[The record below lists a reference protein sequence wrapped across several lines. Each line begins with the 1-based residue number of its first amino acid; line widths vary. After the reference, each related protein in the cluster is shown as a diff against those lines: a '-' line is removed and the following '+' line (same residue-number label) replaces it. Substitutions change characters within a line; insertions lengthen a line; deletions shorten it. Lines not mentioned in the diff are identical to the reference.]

1 MRRKNQLA
9 ARGKRTI
16 TRTDPAQNISDGHHA
31 CFGGRGCC
39 DGKSEPRAAVALGTE
54 VITVSVGGEV
64 STPAGAVAV
73 AEAVLLELESDAD
86 WGMASA
92 GSGWWARAWSSRH
105 MALDFDT
112 ILPATD
118 KVPGDDERE
127 GFKNETNLRG
137 LQVAAWQP
145 QAPCFYTHNG
155 SSV

>member
-1 MRRKNQLA
+1 M
-9 ARGKRTI
+9 
-16 TRTDPAQNISDGHHA
+16 
-31 CFGGRGCC
+31 
-39 DGKSEPRAAVALGTE
+39 ALGTE
-54 VITVSVGGEV
+54 VIIVSVGGEV

-73 AEAVLLELESDAD
+73 AEAVVLELESDAD

-92 GSGWWARAWSSRH
+92 GRGWWARAWSSRY

-112 ILPATD
+112 ILPVSD
-118 KVPGDDERE
+118 RVLGDDER
-127 GFKNETNLRG
+127 GFKNETNSRG